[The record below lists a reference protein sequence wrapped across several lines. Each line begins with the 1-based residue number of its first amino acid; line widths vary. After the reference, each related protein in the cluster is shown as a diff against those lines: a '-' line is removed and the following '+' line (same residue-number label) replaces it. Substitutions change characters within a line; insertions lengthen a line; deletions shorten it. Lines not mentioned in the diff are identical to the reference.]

1 MNTIFRGELRSR
13 RGRALAWL
21 DSLFV
26 DHAVLRTV
34 WTNFAAV
41 VPGKLYRANHP
52 TPGRLAALTRR
63 HGLKTIVNLRG
74 RNKGGSDALS
84 REMAARLGLDLI
96 DAPLKSRRAPEKPS
110 MLYLIDA
117 LRRMREPALI
127 HCKSGADR
135 AGLAAAIYLLLHGAR
150 VAEARKQLSFRHGHI
165 ARAETGALGAFLLA
179 YENQAEGRIPFADWV
194 RDEYDP
200 DSLDRAYRAGGVA
213 RFVTDRVLR
222 RE

>member
-1 MNTIFRGELRSR
+1 MNTIFRGNLRSR

-21 DSLFV
+21 DSLLV
-26 DHAVLRTV
+26 DHALLRMA
-34 WTNFAAV
+34 WTNFATV

-96 DAPLKSRRAPEKPS
+96 DAPLKSRRAPEKATV
-110 MLYLIDA
+110 LFLIDA
-117 LRRMREPALI
+117 LRQMREPALI

-150 VAEARKQLSFRHGHI
+150 VAEARSQLSWRHGHI
-165 ARAETGALGAFLLA
+165 ARAETGALGAFLEA
-179 YENQAEGRIPFADWV
+179 FAREAEGRIPFADWV

-200 DSLDRAYRAGGVA
+200 AALDRARHAGGVA